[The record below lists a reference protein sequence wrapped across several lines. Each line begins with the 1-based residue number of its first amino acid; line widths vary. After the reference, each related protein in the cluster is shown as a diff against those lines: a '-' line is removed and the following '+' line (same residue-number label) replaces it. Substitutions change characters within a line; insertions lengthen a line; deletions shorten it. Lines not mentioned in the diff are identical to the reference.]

1 MSSIIEIGHLD
12 MWKGHLRK
20 PYELTMVL
28 QDSKI
33 GGYQMVSPEAR
44 IAKEQKCLQ
53 FRPKVTRK
61 WQASD
66 TQTLK
71 PLSDLF
77 RPLSDLFKTLERHTS
92 DTQVTRK
99 KIDFSH
105 DFRCEEQLGF
115 ISGIDH
121 RAICIGTP
129 AAWGKRRKRSLRK
142 RAKGSLMINLPIF
155 IAVSGLFAF
164 WP

>member
-1 MSSIIEIGHLD
+1 
-12 MWKGHLRK
+12 
-20 PYELTMVL
+20 
-28 QDSKI
+28 
-33 GGYQMVSPEAR
+33 MVSPEAR

-61 WQASD
+61 WHANP
-66 TQTLK
+66 QTPK
-71 PLSDLF
+71 WPFQTPKWPFQTPKWPLQN
-77 RPLSDLFKTLERHTS
+77 PGVTHKWHAS

-99 KIDFSH
+99 WHASDTQKKIDFSH
-105 DFRCEEQLGF
+105 DSRCEEQLGF

>member
-1 MSSIIEIGHLD
+1 
-12 MWKGHLRK
+12 
-20 PYELTMVL
+20 
-28 QDSKI
+28 
-33 GGYQMVSPEAR
+33 MVSPEAR
-44 IAKEQKCLQ
+44 IAKEQTCLQ

-61 WQASD
+61 WHASD

-77 RPLSDLFKTLERHTS
+77 RPLSDLFRPLSDLFKTLEWHTS

-99 KIDFSH
+99 WHASDTQKKIDFSH
-105 DFRCEEQLGF
+105 DSHDSRCEEQLGF